1 MKKANYCKSITRW
14 SYADTAFRNSM
25 LAWFSRLKP
34 EICKPYI
41 GRSYQVIIR
50 GKSKLVY
57 PFEACPDWFMDA
69 LAREA
74 GFESHDKSLI
84 QNRLLTIY
92 LSKIAEGK

>member
-1 MKKANYCKSITRW
+1 MKKPNYCKPITC
-14 SYADTAFRNSM
+14 ADTAFRSDM
-25 LAWFSRLKP
+25 LAWFSQLRPK
-34 EICKPYI
+34 ICKPYL

-57 PFEACPDWFMDA
+57 PFESCPDWFMDA

-74 GFESHDKSLI
+74 GFKRHDKSLI

-92 LSKIAEGK
+92 LSKIAKGK

>member
-1 MKKANYCKSITRW
+1 MKKTNYCKRIIR
-14 SYADTAFRNSM
+14 ADTAFRSDM
-25 LAWFSRLKP
+25 LAWFSQLRPK
-34 EICKPYI
+34 ICKPYI

-74 GFESHDKSLI
+74 GFKSHEERKHLI
-84 QNRLLTIY
+84 QNRSLTIY
-92 LSKIAEGK
+92 LSKIAKGK

>member
-1 MKKANYCKSITRW
+1 MKKANYCNPILRAD
-14 SYADTAFRNSM
+14 ADTAFRSDM
-25 LAWFSRLKP
+25 LAWFSRLRPK
-34 EICKPYI
+34 ICKPYI

-57 PFEACPDWFMDA
+57 SFESFPDWFMDA

-74 GFESHDKSLI
+74 GFKSRDKSLI

-92 LSKIAEGK
+92 LSKIAKGK